1 MKKIIPALVA
11 LLLVVGCC
19 VIYFTSNLSRD
30 SAMASFAPDPDR
42 AGMNTLTV
50 RAPFGYYVI
59 DFSVVPKFPPSNKQ
73 QFRASGIGIPANPI
87 GLYGGFE
94 TSANF
99 FPSSGTMEN
108 IPADQI
114 VQISKT
120 LNPAG
125 TAELPTSQAV
135 RDRCGLYVY
144 ITRDKA
150 KADTL
155 KAQVA
160 SWTAGGTG
168 NP

>member
-1 MKKIIPALVA
+1 
-11 LLLVVGCC
+11 VV
-19 VIYFTSNLSRD
+19 
-30 SAMASFAPDPDR
+30 ASFAPDPDR
-42 AGMNTLTV
+42 AGMNMLTV

-73 QFRASGIGIPANPI
+73 KFRASGIGIPADPI

-108 IPADQI
+108 IPVDQI

-120 LNPAG
+120 LNPAS
-125 TAELPTSQAV
+125 TAELPKSQAV

-155 KAQVA
+155 EAQVA